1 MKKDLVIK
9 LIKMIENNRLDEDLV
24 SDLLKR
30 NERLLEMLI
39 SLDSNFK
46 NGVLVL
52 KNNLDDGCACE
63 ALMELMNTKDKKR
76 DYILDFLASK
86 GLTCEVLI
94 SDYIKYFMDIPDDK
108 VFMYENIFDILSDI
122 NLINERTNY
131 TYANFLINN
140 AVDLNSSYYLTKYF
154 KSTDVSNKGKNIQD
168 RLREACIIARN
179 RNFFGYPNLIKF
191 FEEFNIDDEE
201 ITVEAASVISNCKNN
216 GYQVRKYLTEK
227 LSLISLRK
235 DYRYYLEIAKILG
248 DMENPVV
255 FNLMIDVIN
264 KNLDV
269 SDILLM
275 MRVLNN
281 VKIDTITNVMDG
293 NTYFFEVTYGSIQFS
308 SSYNGILGNIKRRI
322 INTNYVYYQL
332 LEQDVVN
339 DINDDIMVGA
349 LPSKLE
355 RIRKNVND
363 V

>member
-1 MKKDLVIK
+1 
-9 LIKMIENNRLDEDLV
+9 
-24 SDLLKR
+24 
-30 NERLLEMLI
+30 
-39 SLDSNFK
+39 
-46 NGVLVL
+46 
-52 KNNLDDGCACE
+52 
-63 ALMELMNTKDKKR
+63 
-76 DYILDFLASK
+76 
-86 GLTCEVLI
+86 
-94 SDYIKYFMDIPDDK
+94 MDIHDDK
-108 VFMYENIFDILSDI
+108 VFMYENIFYILSDI
-122 NLINERTNY
+122 NLINERNNY

-140 AVDLNSSYYLTKYF
+140 AVDFNSSYYLTKYF
-154 KSTDVSNKGKNIQD
+154 KSTEVSNKGKNIQD

-179 RNFFGYPNLIKF
+179 RKFFGQPNLIKF

-235 DYRYYLEIAKILG
+235 DYRYYLKIAKILG